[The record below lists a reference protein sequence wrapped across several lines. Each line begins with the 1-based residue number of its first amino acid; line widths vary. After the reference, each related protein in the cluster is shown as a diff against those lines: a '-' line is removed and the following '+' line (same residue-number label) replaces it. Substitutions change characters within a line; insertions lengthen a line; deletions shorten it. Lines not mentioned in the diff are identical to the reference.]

1 MHAPPLQ
8 LRRAK
13 SGDAAALARFAARTF
28 TEAFGAE
35 NRPEDLAAHLT
46 RSFGVAQQS
55 IELAD
60 PKYITLVMEGPDG
73 IAAYAQVRL
82 SVPPPCVET
91 IEPIELLRFYVD
103 RRWHGQGVA
112 QQLMEEVFAAA
123 AELGGR
129 SVWLSVWERNP
140 RAIAFYLKRGFR
152 DSGSAHFYVGD
163 DRQSDRILVAAIV
176 TEE

>member
-8 LRRAK
+8 LRRATT
-13 SGDAAALARFAARTF
+13 GDAAALARFAARTF

-73 IAAYAQVRL
+73 LAAYAQVRL

-91 IEPIELLRFYVD
+91 SEPVELLRFYVD
-103 RRWHGQGVA
+103 RRWHGHGVA
-112 QQLMEEVFAAA
+112 QRLMEEVFAAA

-140 RAIAFYLKRGFR
+140 RAIAFYVKHGFR
-152 DSGSAHFYVGD
+152 DAGSAVFYVGD